1 MKLRAAALSDIGL
14 HRSRNEDRWLA
25 DVPRGIFGVADGVG
39 GVPGGAEAAQAA
51 KDSILSWLAV
61 STEGMTGDLAVAV
74 QTAHAAVIGRGR
86 VVSPETGIAT
96 TLTMG
101 AFRDQNMDLA
111 HVGDSRCYCW
121 HRGRFTRLTQDHS
134 DGRVLTR
141 CLGLPE
147 PLKVDFSTRKTAE
160 GERYLFCTDGLTNY
174 ATESDIAH
182 IMGQSDAPRTIV
194 ESLIA
199 AALRGGG
206 GDNIT
211 AVAVLVG

>member
-25 DVPRGIFGVADGVG
+25 DLPRGIFGVADGVG

-51 KDSILSWLAV
+51 KDSISAFLEARV
-61 STEGMTGDLAVAV
+61 EGGTPDLKAAV

-86 VVSPETGIAT
+86 IVSPETGIAT
-96 TLTMG
+96 TLTLG
-101 AFRDQNMDLA
+101 AFGDEKMELA

-121 HRGRFTRLTQDHS
+121 HRGRLSQLTQDHS

-147 PLKVDFSTRKTAE
+147 PLAVDLQTWPTLP
-160 GERYLFCTDGLTNY
+160 GNRYLFCTDGLTNY
-174 ATESDIAH
+174 ASEADIAH
-182 IMGQSDAPRTIV
+182 IVGQSNEPRDIV
-194 ESLIA
+194 ENLIA
-199 AALRGGG
+199 AAIRGGG

-211 AVAVLVG
+211 AVAVIVG

>member
-1 MKLRAAALSDIGL
+1 
-14 HRSRNEDRWLA
+14 
-25 DVPRGIFGVADGVG
+25 VG

-51 KDSILSWLAV
+51 KNSIVAFLAA
-61 STEGMTGDLAVAV
+61 TAEGGLPDLNAAV
-74 QTAHAAVIGRGR
+74 QIAHAAVIGRGR

-96 TLTMG
+96 TLTLG
-101 AFRDQNMDLA
+101 AFGDDQLELA

-121 HRGRFTRLTQDHS
+121 HRGRFIRLTQDHS

-147 PLKVDFSTRKTAE
+147 PLDVDLSTRTTLA

-174 ATESDIAH
+174 ASEADIAH
-182 IMGQSDAPRTIV
+182 IVGQSDEPRQIV
-194 ESLIA
+194 ENLIA
-199 AALRGGG
+199 AAIRGGG

-211 AVAVLVG
+211 AVAVIVG